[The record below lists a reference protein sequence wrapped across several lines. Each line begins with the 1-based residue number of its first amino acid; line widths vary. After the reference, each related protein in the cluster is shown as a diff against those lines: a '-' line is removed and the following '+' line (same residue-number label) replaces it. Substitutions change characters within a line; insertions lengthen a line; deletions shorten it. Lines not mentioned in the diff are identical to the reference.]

1 MNKTKAP
8 QISTLEAV
16 IVLLVVLGIMSA
28 GVIGWGLSP
37 QVPVLLAMGVV
48 ARFSMVNS

>member
-1 MNKTKAP
+1 MNKTTEP

-28 GVIGWGLSP
+28 GVIG
-37 QVPVLLAMGVV
+37 
-48 ARFSMVNS
+48 